1 MRSPDGEEE
10 GTWRGAVRGY
20 AALAPLVLVCL
31 AAGIAA
37 AFGPQFRMERLSA
50 DYAYLV
56 RVDLDRVEELTR
68 QRDAARRQ
76 ALPAPGFATIGE
88 PGVVDATDAT
98 VQDLAATPQDPARA
112 LPPAAAP
119 AASGRPDPAAAASR
133 LGYMPLTFDL
143 GGSAEAS
150 DSLQVNKPVEF
161 EQRVLGNVAVR
172 IDVGSRIYVSRADLG
187 RILPEGMAA
196 PASADNYVLLSRLRQ
211 SGLDL
216 RYDPVRD
223 RFVLRN

>member
-1 MRSPDGEEE
+1 MRSPDGEAK
-10 GTWRGAVRGY
+10 GTWRGAARSYG
-20 AALAPLVLVCL
+20 ALVPLVLLCL
-31 AAGIAA
+31 SAGIAA
-37 AFGPQFRMERLSA
+37 TFGPRFRMERFSS

-56 RVDLDRVEELTR
+56 RMDLHRVEELTS
-68 QRDAARRQ
+68 QRDALRRQ
-76 ALPAPGFATIGE
+76 ALPAPGFAAIEE
-88 PGVVDATDAT
+88 PALPEEADDPAA
-98 VQDLAATPQDPARA
+98 DLAAAPLASSRLSAAST
-112 LPPAAAP
+112 PPAPTQADL
-119 AASGRPDPAAAASR
+119 SEAASR
-133 LGYMPLTFDL
+133 LGYMPLSFDL

-187 RILPEGMAA
+187 RILPDGMSA
-196 PASADNYVLLSRLRQ
+196 PASADNYVLLTRLRQ

-216 RYDPVRD
+216 RYDPIRD